1 MILVLYVESQRSNPM
16 SSAASVTPKV
26 ADQSVREELLNIQQS
41 YIVQAPAGSG
51 KTELLTQRILA
62 LLANVEKPESI
73 LAITFTRKAAA
84 EMRERVVSALRLATL
99 PEPTNAHEQTRWKLA
114 KAVLKVDQKYD
125 WNLIANPN
133 RLNLFTIDAL
143 SAGLS
148 GALPLL
154 SQTGTLPK
162 IEERALPLYLEAA
175 ERMLGSIKE
184 PGEISENIKILL
196 AYKDN
201 NLKRVIEM
209 IAQLLAKR
217 LQWLGRID
225 AMDHQ
230 LTSELL
236 FDSLNTVVA
245 ESLQAVYQVFPK
257 DILAEL
263 PPLLEQGAEVLRANG
278 KKNVD
283 NLIQLHD
290 VRPIEPPNEFD
301 VTLWKGIAELLLT
314 ANKSKP
320 SFFKTVTKTN
330 GFPTEKDAADAEQAE
345 RFKHNKLLLTQIVK
359 DIANSNQ
366 LLDALHSVRFL
377 PDEIETTSSH
387 PVLKAVIELLPIAAG
402 YLKLVFK
409 ERNLLDF
416 NELAFSSLNAL
427 GSDDAPTDLALAL
440 DYQIQHIL
448 IDEFQDTSSPQ
459 IRLLELLTAG
469 WDVSSGKSLFLVG
482 DPMQSIYRFRDAN
495 VSLFMKIAT
504 QGVGQIPLLFR
515 QLEVNFRSNQNI
527 IDWVNSRFSQV
538 MPENDDLTLSAVSY
552 ASSTAFHQPDQTS
565 QVKFLASLD
574 ADNPMSQ
581 AEQVLSIVKRHLDE
595 NKVILEQTKSVGET
609 KSLAIL
615 ARSRNHLS
623 EIISLLNRHSIV
635 YQALEIEPLTNKIIV
650 SDLVNLALAMTDV
663 YDELAWASCCRTPWF
678 GLSLDDLFKI
688 VKYHRSSK
696 LSFPESITSLLTN
709 SDNQSQVSQQSQAR
723 INKILPLL
731 QKAIQQKGKK
741 PFKKWLY
748 GCFKAVGGL
757 LQIETQAELQDIQ
770 SCIDT
775 IELFEEGGEIL
786 DRDGLNNALDSL
798 FAAPNPA
805 ADHQIQVMTI
815 HKSKGLEFDRV
826 ILPRL
831 DAPSVG
837 IDSQLLKWTEV
848 VDSTGHAH
856 NLLAISKEAGKEND
870 SVYQYINY
878 LDKQKEKF
886 ENQRVLYVATTR
898 AKSELYLLANIKSD
912 PKAKGDEIYKRPVSG
927 SFLDMLWD
935 GVKDQV
941 EIFYETQTN
950 AQLESSGEIN
960 NKRAALLTESEF
972 QQIQALNSIE
982 DELGYIFQSRQIKR
996 TNLENVVELNKLAL
1010 ATTHSKLEPKHF
1022 SEQSTKASNNQP
1034 ESQVQY
1040 SEASAIIGKVIHRQ
1054 LEWIANNQ
1062 ALELEFNKQWKAL
1075 CRSQLVD
1082 MGISKQDSSLE
1093 HYVEQTQAAVNNT
1106 LTDKMGRFILQNHPE
1121 SESEWTL
1128 QKSLGQGA
1136 YLTRIVDRTFVVDG
1150 VRWIVDYKSAEPQAN
1165 ETLDQFIQREK
1176 LAYLEQV
1183 NEYVT
1188 LIKVLDNRPIK
1199 AGIYFPMIKHFE
1211 MLYSDQ
1217 PSQVDMTF

>member
-1 MILVLYVESQRSNPM
+1 M
-16 SSAASVTPKV
+16 SRAASITPKV
-26 ADQSVREELLNIQQS
+26 ADQSVREELLKIQQS
-41 YIVQAPAGSG
+41 FIVQAPAGSG

-99 PEPTNAHEQTRWKLA
+99 PEPNNAHEQTRWKLA
-114 KAVLKVDQKYD
+114 KAVLKVDKKND

-154 SQTGTLPK
+154 SQTGTLPR
-162 IEERALPLYLEAA
+162 IEERAWPLYLEAA

-184 PGEISENIKILL
+184 PGEVSENIKTLL

-245 ESLQAVYQVFPK
+245 ESLQAVYQIFPK

-263 PPLLEQGAEVLRANG
+263 PPLLEQAAEVLSANG
-278 KKNVD
+278 KKNVN
-283 NLIQLHD
+283 NLIQLHG
-290 VRPIEPPNEFD
+290 VSAIEPPNEFD
-301 VTLWKGIAELLLT
+301 VTLWKGIAELFLT
-314 ANKSKP
+314 ASKSKP
-320 SFFKTVTKTN
+320 SFFKSATKTN
-330 GFPTEKDAADAEQAE
+330 GFPTDKDAADPVQAE
-345 RFKHNKLLLTQIVK
+345 RFKHNKLLVTQIFK
-359 DIANSNQ
+359 DVAESDQ

-427 GSDDAPTDLALAL
+427 GNDDAPTDLALAL

-469 WDVSSGKSLFLVG
+469 WDDSSGKSLFLVG

-504 QGVGQIPLLFR
+504 QGVGQIPLSFR

-538 MPENDDLTLSAVSY
+538 MPDNDDLTLSAVSY
-552 ASSTAFHQPDQTS
+552 ASSIAFHQPHESS
-565 QVKFLASLD
+565 QVKFLASVD
-574 ADNPMSQ
+574 AENHMSQ
-581 AEQVLSIVKRHLDE
+581 AEQVLSIVNRHLKE
-595 NKVILEQTKSVGET
+595 NTATPDQT

-650 SDLVNLALAMTDV
+650 SDLVNLALAMTDA
-663 YDELAWASCCRTPWF
+663 YDELAWASCCRSPWF
-678 GLSLDDLFKI
+678 GISLDDLFKI
-688 VKYHRSSK
+688 IKQHRRTK
-696 LSFPESITSLLTN
+696 LSFPASITSLLAN
-709 SDNQSQVSQQSQAR
+709 NQNQLQVSEQSQAR

-757 LQIETQAELQDIQ
+757 LQIETQAEIQDIQ

-805 ADHQIQVMTI
+805 ADHQIQIMTI

-848 VDSTGHAH
+848 IDSTGHAH

-912 PKAKGDEIYKRPVSG
+912 PKAKGDEINKRPVSG
-927 SFLDMLWD
+927 SFLEMLWD

-941 EIFYETQTN
+941 EVFYDTPTATQVE
-950 AQLESSGEIN
+950 ASSEVES
-960 NKRAALLTESEF
+960 KRAALLTELEL
-972 QQIQALNSIE
+972 QQVNGLNTIE

-996 TNLENVVELNKLAL
+996 TNLDTVAGLDKTTELNKLEL
-1010 ATTHSKLEPKHF
+1010 ATNDSKLERKN
-1022 SEQSTKASNNQP
+1022 STEQSTKDSNNQP
-1034 ESQVQY
+1034 ESQVHY
-1040 SEASAIIGKVIHRQ
+1040 SESSAIIGKVIHRQ

-1062 ALELEFNKQWKAL
+1062 ILELELNEQWKAL

-1082 MGISKQDSSLE
+1082 TGMSQQDSSLE

-1106 LTDKMGRFILQNHPE
+1106 LTDKMGRFILNNHPE
-1121 SESEWTL
+1121 SESEWTI

-1165 ETLDQFIQREK
+1165 ETLAQFIQREK
-1176 LAYLEQV
+1176 LAYLAQI

-1199 AGIYFPMIKHFE
+1199 AGIYFPMIMHFE

-1217 PSQVDMTF
+1217 PSQVDMPF

>member
-1 MILVLYVESQRSNPM
+1 VTLALFVELQRSNRM
-16 SSAASVTPKV
+16 TNSAQSTPKV

-41 YIVQAPAGSG
+41 FIVQAPAGSG

-62 LLANVEKPESI
+62 LLASVEKPESI

-84 EMRERVVSALRLATL
+84 EMRERVVSALRLATQ
-99 PEPTNAHEQTRWKLA
+99 PMPNSAHEQTRWKLA

-162 IEERALPLYLEAA
+162 IEERAWPLYLEAA
-175 ERMLGSIKE
+175 ERMLGSIKD
-184 PGEISENIKILL
+184 PGEISENIKTLL

-236 FDSLNTVVA
+236 FDSLNTVVS
-245 ESLQAVYQVFPK
+245 ESLQAVYQILPK

-263 PPLLEQGAEVLRANG
+263 PTLLEQAAEVLRANG

-290 VRPIEPPNEFD
+290 VSAIEPPNEFD

-320 SFFKTVTKTN
+320 SFFKSATKTN
-330 GFPTEKDAADAEQAE
+330 GFPTEKDAADPEQGE
-345 RFKHNKLLLTQIVK
+345 RFKHNKLLVTQIFK
-359 DIANSNQ
+359 DVADSNH
-366 LLDALHSVRFL
+366 LLDALHSIRFL

-427 GSDDAPTDLALAL
+427 GNEDAPTDLALAL

-469 WDVSSGKSLFLVG
+469 WDDSSGKSLFLVG

-504 QGVGQIPLLFR
+504 QGVGQIPLSFR

-538 MPENDDLTLSAVSY
+538 MPDNDDLTLSAVSY
-552 ASSTAFHQPDQTS
+552 ASSIAFHPPHKSS
-565 QVKFLASLD
+565 QVKFLASVD
-574 ADNPMSQ
+574 ADNHMSQ
-581 AEQVLSIVKRHLDE
+581 AEQVLSIVNRHLEE
-595 NKVILEQTKSVGET
+595 NKVAPGQT

-623 EIISLLNRHSIV
+623 EIINLLNRHSIV

-663 YDELAWASCCRTPWF
+663 YDELAWASCCRSPWF
-678 GLSLDDLFKI
+678 GISLDDLFKI
-688 VKYHRSSK
+688 IKQHRSTK
-696 LSFPESITSLLTN
+696 LSFPESIASLLTSN
-709 SDNQSQVSQQSQAR
+709 EKRYSISEKSQAR
-723 INKILPLL
+723 INVILPLL
-731 QKAIQQKGKK
+731 QKTIQQKGKK

-757 LQIETQAELQDIQ
+757 LQIETQAETQDIQ

-805 ADHQIQVMTI
+805 ADHQIQIMTI

-848 VDSTGHAH
+848 IDSTGLAH

-886 ENQRVLYVATTR
+886 ENQRVLYVASTR

-927 SFLDMLWD
+927 SFLEMLWD

-941 EIFYETQTN
+941 EVFYDTQTA
-950 AQLESSGEIN
+950 AQVETSSEIDR
-960 NKRAALLTESEF
+960 KRPAMLTESEF
-972 QQIQALNSIE
+972 QQIKDLNTVE
-982 DELGYIFQSRQIKR
+982 EELGYIFQSRQIKV
-996 TNLENVVELNKLAL
+996 TNLDKVASLDKLAL
-1010 ATTHSKLEPKHF
+1010 EHSSQQLEQNNSIDRNTTSSKEPKKPP
-1022 SEQSTKASNNQP
+1022 Q
-1034 ESQVQY
+1034 SQVHY
-1040 SEASAIIGKVIHRQ
+1040 SESSAIIGKVIHRQ
-1054 LEWIANNQ
+1054 LEWVANNQ
-1062 ALELEFNKQWKAL
+1062 MLELEFNEQWKAL
-1075 CRSQLVD
+1075 CRSQLVGT
-1082 MGISKQDSSLE
+1082 GISQQDPSLDN
-1093 HYVEQTQAAVNNT
+1093 YVEQTQAAVNNT
-1106 LTDKMGRFILQNHPE
+1106 LTDKVGRFILYNHPE
-1121 SESEWTL
+1121 SESEWTI

-1136 YLTRIVDRTFVVDG
+1136 YLTRIVDRTFVADG
-1150 VRWIVDYKSAEPQAN
+1150 IRWIVDYKSAEPQAD
-1165 ETLDQFIQREK
+1165 ETLAQFIQREK
-1176 LAYLEQV
+1176 LAYLAQI

-1188 LIKVLDNRPIK
+1188 LIKVLDTRPIK
-1199 AGIYFPMIKHFE
+1199 AGIYFPMIRHFE

-1217 PSQVDMTF
+1217 PSQVDMPF

>member
-1 MILVLYVESQRSNPM
+1 MANSASSTNSAKSN
-16 SSAASVTPKV
+16 STV

-41 YIVQAPAGSG
+41 FIVQAPAGSG

-62 LLANVEKPESI
+62 LLASVEKPESI
-73 LAITFTRKAAA
+73 LAITFTRKAAS
-84 EMRERVVSALRLATL
+84 EMRERVVSALKLATL
-99 PEPTNAHEQTRWKLA
+99 PKPESAHEQTRWKLA
-114 KAVLKVDQKYD
+114 KSVLEVDKKLN

-133 RLNLFTIDAL
+133 RLNLLTIDAL

-162 IEERALPLYLEAA
+162 IEERAWPLYLEAA
-175 ERMLGSIKE
+175 ERMLTSIKE
-184 PGEISENIKILL
+184 PGEVAENIKTLL

-201 NLKRVIEM
+201 NLKQVIEM

-236 FDSLNTVVA
+236 FDSLNTIVA
-245 ESLQAVYQVFPK
+245 ESLQAVYQLFPK

-263 PPLLEQGAEVLRANG
+263 PPLLEQAAHVLAANG

-283 NLIQLHD
+283 NLIQLQE
-290 VRPIEPPNEFD
+290 VAAIGEPYEYD

-314 ANKSKP
+314 ASKSKP
-320 SFFKTVTKTN
+320 GFFKSATKTN
-330 GFPTEKDAADAEQAE
+330 GFPTEKDAVDSEQAE
-345 RFKHNKLLLTQIVK
+345 QFKHNKLLVNQIFKDLSENHALLTSLN
-359 DIANSNQ
+359 A
-366 LLDALHSVRFL
+366 VRYL

-387 PVLKAVIELLPIAAG
+387 PVLKSVIELLPIAAS

-427 GSDDAPTDLALAL
+427 GDDDAPTDLALAL

-469 WDVSSGKSLFLVG
+469 WDDSSGKSLFLVG

-504 QGVGQIPLLFR
+504 QGVGQIPLSFR

-538 MPENDDLTLSAVSY
+538 MPDSDDLTLSAVSY
-552 ASSTAFHQPDQTS
+552 ASSIAFHQANQAS
-565 QVKFLASLD
+565 QVTFLASVD
-574 ADNPMSQ
+574 AENHSSQ
-581 AEQVLSIVKRHLDE
+581 AEQVLAIVNQHLEE
-595 NKVILEQTKSVGET
+595 NRAMPDAT

-615 ARSRNHLS
+615 ARSRNHLT
-623 EIISLLNRHSIV
+623 EIINLLNRHSIV
-635 YQALEIEPLTNKIIV
+635 YQALEIEPLTDKIIV

-663 YDELAWASCCRTPWF
+663 YDELAWASCCRAPWF
-678 GLSLDDLFKI
+678 GISLNDCFKI
-688 VKYHRSSK
+688 IKHHRTTK
-696 LSFPESITSLLTN
+696 FSFPASIQKLLA
-709 SDNQSQVSQQSQAR
+709 SSEKAEQISAQSKTR
-723 INKILPLL
+723 IQKILPLL
-731 QKAIQQKGKK
+731 QSAIEQKGKK

-775 IELFEEGGEIL
+775 IAQFEEGGEIL

-805 ADHQIQVMTI
+805 ADHQVQIMTI

-848 VDSTGHAH
+848 VDSVGHAH

-886 ENQRVLYVATTR
+886 ENQRVLYVACTR
-898 AKSELYLLANIKSD
+898 AKSELYLLANVKLD
-912 PKAKGDEIYKRPVSG
+912 PKGKDDEIYKKPVSG
-927 SFLDMLWD
+927 SFLEMLWD
-935 GVKDQV
+935 GVEQQV
-941 EIFYETQTN
+941 EIFNEGEPSDN
-950 AQLESSGEIN
+950 EMDRDAES
-960 NKRAALLTESEF
+960 KRPAMLTETEL
-972 QQIQALNSIE
+972 QQVQGLNSRE
-982 DELGYIFQSRQIKR
+982 EELRYIFQSRQIKV
-996 TNLENVVELNKLAL
+996 TNLEKVASLPNRSTIE
-1010 ATTHSKLEPKHF
+1010 EDG
-1022 SEQSTKASNNQP
+1022 STKTSSNKIDQTENRSTEANQKQ
-1034 ESQVQY
+1034 ESPAHY
-1040 SEASAIIGKVIHRQ
+1040 SESSAIIGKVIHRQ

-1062 ALELEFNKQWKAL
+1062 VLDLELNDHWKAL
-1075 CRSQLVD
+1075 CRSQLID
-1082 MGISKQDSSLE
+1082 AGISEQDKSLE
-1093 HYVEQTQAAVNNT
+1093 QSVKQVEVALHNT
-1106 LTDKMGRFILQNHPE
+1106 LNDQMGRFILENHPE
-1121 SESEWTL
+1121 SASEWTL

-1150 VRWIVDYKSAEPQAN
+1150 VRWIVDYKSAEPQAD
-1165 ETLDQFIQREK
+1165 ETLAKFIQREK
-1176 LAYLEQV
+1176 MAYLSQI

-1188 LIKVLDNRPIK
+1188 LLKVLDTRPIK